1 MFSAVLHPLYFFG
14 KMPVPFVAYNRYS
27 LIKLGFD
34 NSWKFTVRYGKEKR
48 NVSGCIAF
56 WKQKAAEEYLD
67 ELWAEKAVS
76 GFNKSKPGKLY
87 SLDEVKEK
95 LGQKKQR
102 SNSKPDSKIQVKK
115 KKVKA

>member
-1 MFSAVLHPLYFFG
+1 MASYQIILENDKPKFVVLPFG
-14 KMPVPFVAYNRYS
+14 NK
-27 LIKLGFD
+27 
-34 NSWKFTVRYGKEKR
+34 
-48 NVSGCIAF
+48 
-56 WKQKAAEEYLD
+56 KAAEEYLD

-102 SNSKPDSKIQVKK
+102 SNARQRSKPDSKIQAKK